1 MMPGVAAIAVALT
14 LGYIAHYDFG
24 LSRVEIRT
32 PALVGAG
39 IIAVLV
45 AVEFFGKKLRRAKW
59 LERDI
64 GPRWAPLF
72 SKKIPQSRQLND
84 VVRRQN
90 RANQISLRHCVNFI
104 QMTLRFGLQH
114 KLPDAFVEGAFD
126 DHVGTRAEG
135 GANALLVEW
144 RPFSKRCGSTKINSA
159 IGHAGIEAQDM
170 AQSNTGRAANCSVRL
185 LAASADALE
194 LGIQQLV
201 ALFGRRLHVCVVAM
215 PTPSSQMLVADIAPA
230 ISTAAT
236 RICGSR
242 QRDHKQRA
250 AQGNQRGRS
259 HWMSFPKLF
268 DFMFQGH
275 CGVFWSKRQIDSG
288 VRRKASRRS
297 PARPRGAFV

>member
-1 MMPGVAAIAVALT
+1 MWVFAIPIEHAFHVAMDFAAPWSRIEAAGPFPKVGIMRVAAAHGDGAGMNVAVVDVPAILAVGRAAAGKLGHRGIEARAGELGKHARRLSLIVWAVGAWCGMEKTIERVLSLMMPGVAAIAVALT

-114 KLPDAFVEGAFD
+114 KLPDALVEGAFD
-126 DHVGTRAEG
+126 DHVGTRAKG

-170 AQSNTGRAANCSVRL
+170 A
-185 LAASADALE
+185 
-194 LGIQQLV
+194 
-201 ALFGRRLHVCVVAM
+201 
-215 PTPSSQMLVADIAPA
+215 
-230 ISTAAT
+230 
-236 RICGSR
+236 
-242 QRDHKQRA
+242 
-250 AQGNQRGRS
+250 
-259 HWMSFPKLF
+259 
-268 DFMFQGH
+268 
-275 CGVFWSKRQIDSG
+275 
-288 VRRKASRRS
+288 
-297 PARPRGAFV
+297 